1 VINPIKKLVGVFLT
15 PPLKLLMQ
23 SLQISWP
30 KILRLHD
37 VSKFESSVFATKLI
51 GELLDQLHQQGSRGG
66 LVM

>member
-1 VINPIKKLVGVFLT
+1 
-15 PPLKLLMQ
+15 MQ